1 MDNADNTRLVKGRK
15 EDIKAYIS
23 YFIGNTIESA
33 GDLDYALLSGR
44 GLREKYHLF
53 HSDFWKL
60 FTSTYLFIDKE
71 DKELEGIKEH
81 LLNSRFENDGN
92 DSRWVLLQDF
102 HKYLE
107 ILKNAEIYDIGINKE
122 DF

>member
-1 MDNADNTRLVKGRK
+1 MDTDVNRLVKGRK

-23 YFIGNTIESA
+23 LFIGNTIESA
-33 GDLDYALLSGR
+33 GDLDYALLDGR
-44 GLREKYHLF
+44 GLKGKYHLF

-60 FTSTYLFIDKE
+60 FTSTYLFIDKN

-81 LLNSRFENDGN
+81 LINSRFENDGN
-92 DSRWVLLQDF
+92 DIRWVLLQDF

-107 ILKNAEIYDIGINKE
+107 ILKDADIYDIGINKE
-122 DF
+122 EF